1 MDKPRCCVCHQ
12 PFATADVQ
20 WLGGRP
26 FCERHHALALE
37 ATATHWSRAGLVE
50 TGLLAGFVGIVTLV
64 FGSAPLPTD
73 ILSGAVLA
81 VVPALIFLVFVYRQD
96 RIEPEPAHLVIALFL
111 VGGLLGASVVDPLS
125 EHLLGADLTE
135 YRSGIGAWVASI
147 GVRGTRAVLFT
158 YLAVRYTVYL
168 TPEFDEPVD
177 GIVYATA
184 AMLGMATASNVA
196 MVTQHQGVLPVAGAT
211 AMASTTLVSV
221 ATGAL
226 LGYGLG
232 RARFDA
238 AAGQHWL
245 TTAFGFAILVHGTLH
260 EIVHWVATARGVFDP
275 LLSFGVALVLA
286 AIVLAIAHFITARF
300 ARRSLE
306 DGTLAFN

>member
-12 PFATADVQ
+12 PFPPPEVR

-37 ATATHWSRAGLVE
+37 ATAVRWSRAGLIE
-50 TGLLAGFVGIVTLV
+50 TALLAGFVGTVALA
-64 FGSAPLPTD
+64 FGATPLPAD
-73 ILSGAVLA
+73 AALGLLLA
-81 VVPALIFLVFVYRQD
+81 AIPALIFLVFVYRQD
-96 RIEPEPAHLVIALFL
+96 RVEPEPAQLVLAVFL
-111 VGGLLGASVVDPLS
+111 AGGLLGWAVVDPLG
-125 EHLLGADLTE
+125 EWLLGADPWE
-135 YRSGIGAWVASI
+135 HRSELGTWIASV
-147 GVRGTRAVLFT
+147 GVRGTLAVFFG

-196 MVTQHQGVLPVAGAT
+196 LVAQHDAVLPVAGAT
-211 AMASTTLVSV
+211 AMASTTLIHV
-221 ATGAL
+221 ATGVV

-238 AAGQHWL
+238 AAGQRWL
-245 TTAFGFAILVHGTLH
+245 TAAFAAAALMHGALH
-260 EIVHWVATARGVFDP
+260 EIVRAVGTARGGFDP
-275 LLSFGVALVLA
+275 LLGFGVSLALAAAVLA
-286 AIVLAIAHFITARF
+286 SSHFITARF

-306 DGTLAFN
+306 EGTLAFE